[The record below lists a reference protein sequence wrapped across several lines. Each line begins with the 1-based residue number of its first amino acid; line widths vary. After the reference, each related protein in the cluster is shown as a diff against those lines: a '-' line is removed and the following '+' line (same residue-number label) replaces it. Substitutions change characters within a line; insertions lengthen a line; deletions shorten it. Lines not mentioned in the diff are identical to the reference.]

1 MNKSALSRKERG
13 GIDYGSRSNFFLRGS
28 SLGGFGGGSSL
39 GSRSSRTGFATTSS
53 LATTTRISYFLAA
66 TGGFA
71 TTSGLAAALLALMAT
86 EDAIEQGDAA
96 TLLHDTL
103 GRTSIAAILT
113 TTGGLSATTRI
124 TSLFA
129 TASGLGATSW
139 IGAAAVTAVLL
150 AVMPTEQVQ
159 QRGLAALLA
168 ASATSVATLVATLV
182 ATTSRLTSLLA
193 TASWFGATCGIRTGR
208 VAATVTSALLALR
221 AITEEVQQRRLAAFR
236 LARHALHVAPGLTA
250 TAGSRIRTRCV
261 TAADFIAAAIEIVT
275 EHSVEQIATEA
286 LSAKA

>member
-1 MNKSALSRKERG
+1 MNKSTLGRKERG

-28 SLGGFGGGSSL
+28 SLGGFGSGSRL
-39 GSRSSRTGFATTSS
+39 GSGSRTGFTAASRF
-53 LATTTRISYFLAA
+53 ATTTRISYFFA
-66 TGGFA
+66 TAGGFA
-71 TTSGLAAALLALMAT
+71 TTSGLAAALLALTAT
-86 EDAIEQGDAA
+86 EDAIKQGDAA

-124 TSLFA
+124 TSLLAA
-129 TASGLGATSW
+129 TSGLGATSR
-139 IGAAAVTAVLL
+139 ISATSVTAALL

-159 QRGLAALLA
+159 QRGLAALLGG
-168 ASATSVATLVATLV
+168 ATSVTTLVATLF
-182 ATTSRLTSLLA
+182 A
-193 TASWFGATCGIRTGR
+193 TASRISLFATASRFSPASGIRTTSI
-208 VAATVTSALLALR
+208 AATVTSALLALC
-221 AITEEVQQRRLAAFR
+221 AVTEEVQQRRLAAFR

-261 TAADFIAAAIEIVT
+261 TAADFIAAAIEVVS
-275 EHSVEQIATEA
+275 EHSVEQVATEA

>member
-1 MNKSALSRKERG
+1 LNKSTLGRKERG

-39 GSRSSRTGFATTSS
+39 GSGSSRTGFATASS
-53 LATTTRISYFLAA
+53 LATTTRISCFFA
-66 TGGFA
+66 TAGGFA
-71 TTSGLAAALLALMAT
+71 TTSGLAAALLALLAT

-113 TTGGLSATTRI
+113 TTGGLNATTRI

-129 TASGLGATSW
+129 TTSGLGATSR
-139 IGAAAVTAVLL
+139 ISATSVTAALL

-159 QRGLAALLA
+159 QRGLAALLGG
-168 ASATSVATLVATLV
+168 ATDVTALVATLF
-182 ATTSRLTSLLA
+182 ATATRISLFA
-193 TASWFGATCGIRTGR
+193 TASRLSPASGIRTTG
-208 VAATVTSALLALR
+208 VAATITSALLALR

-250 TAGSRIRTRCV
+250 AAGSRIRTRCV
-261 TAADFIAAAIEIVT
+261 TAADFVAAAVEIVS
-275 EHSVEQIATEA
+275 EHSVEQVATEA